1 MRKYNS
7 LTRLA
12 EKLVEEFLQKASNLK
27 GKIELIKVLKARVYQ
42 ISKANVLIRG
52 ASDGNRNYFY
62 GINYITI
69 EEMANLLN
77 PYIAFVC
84 GSIDK
89 VIILPAL
96 AKIIKEFEVKSI
108 DMKNKVYLRKYKTL
122 IEQPESYGRIFL
134 KPLLVIQKVL
144 EEDFD
149 SSVAIE
155 ENGGT
160 SFKDS
165 IITELKID

>member
-1 MRKYNS
+1 
-7 LTRLA
+7 
-12 EKLVEEFLQKASNLK
+12 
-27 GKIELIKVLKARVYQ
+27 
-42 ISKANVLIRG
+42 
-52 ASDGNRNYFY
+52 
-62 GINYITI
+62 
-69 EEMANLLN
+69 
-77 PYIAFVC
+77 
-84 GSIDK
+84 
-89 VIILPAL
+89 
-96 AKIIKEFEVKSI
+96 
-108 DMKNKVYLRKYKTL
+108 MKNKVYLRKYKTL
-122 IEQPESYGRIFL
+122 IEQSESYGRIFL